1 MMSPDGVLKPTLCTC
16 PASILQDRSYLL
28 TLSCSATTEY
38 PEQHFISAINSSV
51 AAWQPNALLHY
62 LYSVASVGKPNF
74 SSAPPGAIMRNLSTL
89 FAATFAAAF
98 VLSSL
103 AISAATP
110 SARSARRER

>member
-1 MMSPDGVLKPTLCTC
+1 M
-16 PASILQDRSYLL
+16 
-28 TLSCSATTEY
+28 
-38 PEQHFISAINSSV
+38 
-51 AAWQPNALLHY
+51 
-62 LYSVASVGKPNF
+62 GKPNV
-74 SSAPPGAIMRNLSTL
+74 SSSLPGAIMRNLSTF

>member
-1 MMSPDGVLKPTLCTC
+1 M
-16 PASILQDRSYLL
+16 
-28 TLSCSATTEY
+28 
-38 PEQHFISAINSSV
+38 
-51 AAWQPNALLHY
+51 
-62 LYSVASVGKPNF
+62 GKPNV
-74 SSAPPGAIMRNLSTL
+74 SSSPPGAIMRNLSTF